1 MSNKDCYCRLP
12 QQSVRNES
20 GKRYVLNVH
29 NYKPTDVVKAAS
41 YQYRIPTSSRSNVV
55 LVYTADNNPQTSQ
68 PSLWVPATTSWGKR
82 SGTTLEIS

>member
-1 MSNKDCYCRLP
+1 MSNKDCYNL

-20 GKRYVLNVH
+20 GKRYVLSVH
-29 NYKPTDVVKAAS
+29 NYTSLQKP
-41 YQYRIPTSSRSNVV
+41 RLLPIPISSRGDVV